1 MVKPAAYDFLT
12 KRSNQIFIGA
22 RNLFDQ
28 TVNFQPFKDPCHC
41 GRSDPRKMLT
51 DIFPLHPKVIYSP
64 LLMASSTDRSRESK
78 S

>member
-1 MVKPAAYDFLT
+1 MVKPASYDFLT
-12 KRSNQIFIGA
+12 KRSNQIFIGV

-51 DIFPLHPKVIYSP
+51 IFSP
-64 LLMASSTDRSRESK
+64 ASRKSYILLC
-78 S
+78 